1 MGFYLSK
8 IAGLL
13 VDPVNLILLL
23 VAIGVLALW
32 FGRRRLGAWL
42 VSIAFILAIVP
53 TVLPVGPWLLRAL
66 EDRFP
71 PSSLSPPPTGIIVLG
86 GSMQPGLSNDRDT
99 LAVNGNIERLIVF
112 AELARQFPEAKL
124 VFSGGTG
131 SLLEPDLREADV
143 AAQFL
148 HRLGVDPSRVLF
160 ERESRNT
167 FEGAVLTHK
176 RVRPGA
182 SDHWLLVTSA
192 RHMPRAVGAFRQAG
206 WRVEAFPV
214 DYQTRRALNPWRN
227 LNFSARLRSLGAALR
242 EWAGL
247 AFYYATGRS
256 SALFPAPVP
265 RRTR

>member
-13 VDPVNLILLL
+13 VDPVNLILLVL
-23 VAIGVLALW
+23 GIGVLALW
-32 FGRRRLGAWL
+32 FRRRRLGAWL
-42 VSIAFILAIVP
+42 VSIAFLLAIVP
-53 TVLPVGPWLLRAL
+53 TVMPVGPWLLRVL

-71 PSSLSPPPTGIIVLG
+71 AADLAEPPTGIIVLG
-86 GSMQPGLSNDRDT
+86 GSMQPALAEDRQT

-112 AELARQFPEAKL
+112 AGLARRFPEAKL
-124 VFSGGTG
+124 VFTGGTG
-131 SLLEPDLREADV
+131 SILEPDLREADA

-148 HRLGVDPSRVLF
+148 FGLGLDPSRVLF

-167 FEGAVLTHK
+167 FENAVMTRK
-176 RVRPGA
+176 RVLPRAGER
-182 SDHWLLVTSA
+182 WLLVTSA
-192 RHMPRAVGAFRQAG
+192 RHMPRAIGAFRQAG

-214 DYQTRRALNPWRN
+214 DYRTRRKLAPWRN
-227 LNFSARLRSLGAALR
+227 LNFSARLSSLGAALR

-256 SALFPAPVP
+256 SSLFPAPM
-265 RRTR
+265 RQ